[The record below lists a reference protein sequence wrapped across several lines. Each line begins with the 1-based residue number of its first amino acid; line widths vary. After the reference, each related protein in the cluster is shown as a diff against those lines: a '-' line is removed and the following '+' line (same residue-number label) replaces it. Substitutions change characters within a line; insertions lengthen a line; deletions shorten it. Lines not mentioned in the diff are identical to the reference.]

1 MSESWEASV
10 ASLLEGVD
18 RVLAGRYSA
27 VLYGSAAR
35 GDWVKGVSDINVL
48 LVVDDT
54 SPAVLRSLSGPFE
67 QWRRSGNPPPMLL
80 HRAEWQ
86 RAADAFPIEVMDI
99 QHAHT
104 VLRGADP
111 VTGLSLNLRELR
123 LLLEHELRGKL
134 LQLRRGYVA
143 LANDR
148 AALSQLGL
156 ASMPTILILLRGI
169 LRLAERP
176 IPREPEAVVREASAV
191 AGTPPDG
198 FLEMLR
204 HRPEQKWVATREQF
218 EAYLSAVEA
227 AARYVDHLQ
236 LGAGS

>member
-1 MSESWEASV
+1 MTESYETIL
-10 ASLLEGVD
+10 ASLLGDLD
-18 RVLAGRYSA
+18 RVLGTRYSA

-35 GDWVKGVSDINVL
+35 GDWVPGVSDINIL

-54 SPAVLRSLSGPFE
+54 SPAVLRTLTQPFSA
-67 QWRRSGNPPPMLL
+67 WRRRGNPPPMLF
-80 HRAEWQ
+80 RRDEWS
-86 RAADAFPIEVMDI
+86 RAADAFPIELMDI
-99 QHAHT
+99 QHAHR
-104 VLRGADP
+104 VLRGTDP
-111 VTGLSLNLRELR
+111 VAGLMLATPHLR

-143 LANDR
+143 LSEDR

-156 ASMPTILILLRGI
+156 ASMPTILILLRGT
-169 LRLAERP
+169 LTLAGKP
-176 IPREPEAVVREASAV
+176 VPREPEALIRETSVLTGADASAL
-191 AGTPPDG
+191 
-198 FLEMLR
+198 LEIMR
-204 HRPEQKWVATREQF
+204 HRPEHAWIATREQF